1 MDATTPPYELPEE
14 GPQPFLRLPWGVS
27 LLAGLMLAIQAVL
40 SFISPQLADSILF
53 DYGFVPARYSPSF
66 LAAHGI
72 DAGSWLDRALP
83 FITYM
88 FLHAGWMHV
97 IVNTVWLLAFGAV
110 VVRRFGDL
118 RFFGFFIVCGI
129 AGAALHLVLNWDSVA
144 PVVGASAAISGL
156 MGAAFRLIGRE
167 GDAFHEPLPLA
178 PLFSRRIL
186 IWSAVW
192 IVLNVVAGV
201 TGIGTGPGLQLIAW
215 EAHLGGFAAGLL
227 LAGLFDPVNR
237 LKAEAL

>member
-14 GPQPFLRLPWGVS
+14 EPQPFLRLPWAVS
-27 LLAGLMLAIQAVL
+27 TLAGLMLAIQAALTFAPSQAAESV
-40 SFISPQLADSILF
+40 FWN
-53 DYGFVPARYSPSF
+53 YGFLPARYSPTF

-72 DAGSWLDRALP
+72 DGGSWLDRALP
-83 FITYM
+83 FVTYM

-97 IVNTVWLLAFGAV
+97 IVNMVWLLAFGAV
-110 VVRRFGDL
+110 VVRRFGNL
-118 RFFGFFIVCGI
+118 RFFIFFLMCGV
-129 AGAALHLVLNWDSVA
+129 AGAVLHLALNWGSIA
-144 PVVGASAAISGL
+144 PVIGASGAISGL
-156 MGAAFRLIGRE
+156 MGAAFRIMGRE
-167 GDAFHEPLPLA
+167 GDAFTAPQPLA

-192 IVLNVVAGV
+192 IAINIVAGV
-201 TGIGTGPGLQLIAW
+201 SGIGAGPGIQLIAW